1 MADGMSGD
9 QEFLADEVKIIMKDV
24 SHKISL
30 YPDHFPRLL

>member
-24 SHKISL
+24 SPCSSTISQYL
-30 YPDHFPRLL
+30 RLL